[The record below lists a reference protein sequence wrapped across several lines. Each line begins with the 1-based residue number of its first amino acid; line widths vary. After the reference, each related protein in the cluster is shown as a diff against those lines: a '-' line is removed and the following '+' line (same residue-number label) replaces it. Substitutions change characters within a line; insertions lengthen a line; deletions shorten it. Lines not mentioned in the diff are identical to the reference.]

1 MLTTL
6 LVRDFV
12 IVDHAEIHF
21 NPGFTVFSGETGAGK
36 SILIDALSLTLGARA
51 ESLVVRPGAQ
61 RADICAVFAPPP
73 ALQQWLVEHHLA
85 DDQAAEDSPENASDH
100 TLILRRV
107 IDAQGRSR
115 AYVNGVPCTLTQLR
129 ELGEHLVDIHG
140 QHAHQSLLRTAR
152 QRDMLDAQGGAEQ
165 VALARQVRQNWQDWQ
180 QAART
185 LQQARQ
191 DQQAQAATRERLAQQ
206 LEDFERLALKA
217 GEWEALSARQNQLA
231 HAQTIMQG
239 GAAALAA
246 LEGEDSTEQTSA
258 RHQLRSA
265 SHAIQN
271 LLRFDARLQGV
282 QEALESA
289 SISLAEAASDL
300 QAYLSGL
307 ELDPVSLEN
316 VEARLSDIFDLARKY
331 RVEPEQLPALHVRVQ
346 TEHEASVAGADL
358 PALQAQ
364 VEKCRAAYDE
374 HAAALT
380 RARRKTA
387 QKLGEQVTRAM
398 QTLAMQGGCF
408 EIALNACEPSG
419 HGNETVEFLV
429 AGHAG
434 TPARALNKVAS
445 GGELARLS
453 LALSVIA
460 SQAARVPTL
469 IFDEVDV
476 GIGGAVAEVVGRLLR
491 ELGGQYQVLC
501 VTHLPQ
507 VAACG
512 NHHFQ
517 VEKSQQEIN
526 GQAVTLSR
534 IQALIEAER
543 VEEIAR
549 MLGGLKVSSVT
560 RTHARELLAAQ
571 NAASNEAVVKRKK

>member
-1 MLTTL
+1 MLTSL

-51 ESLVVRPGAQ
+51 ESPVVRPGAQ

-73 ALQQWLVEHHLA
+73 ALQQWLVEHNLV
-85 DDQAAEDSPENASDH
+85 DEKTVEDVPESSSEDAFIDS

-107 IDAQGRSR
+107 IDVQGRSR

-152 QRDMLDAQGGAEQ
+152 QRDMLDAQGGAEHL
-165 VALARQVRQNWQDWQ
+165 VLARQVRQSWQAWQ
-180 QAART
+180 QAEHA
-185 LQQARQ
+185 LQQAQQ
-191 DQQAQAATRERLAQQ
+191 DQQDLAATRERLAQQ

-217 GEWEALSARQNQLA
+217 GEWESLSARQNQLA
-231 HAQTIMQG
+231 HAQAIMEG

-246 LEGEDSTEQTSA
+246 LEGEDSGEQTSA
-258 RHQLRSA
+258 RHQLHSA
-265 SHAIQN
+265 RHAIQN

-282 QEALESA
+282 QDALESA
-289 SISLAEAASDL
+289 SISITEAASDL

-307 ELDPVSLEN
+307 ELDPNSLES

-331 RVEPEQLPALHVRVQ
+331 RVEPEELPALHERVQ

-364 VEKCRAAYDE
+364 VEKTRAAYDE

-380 RARRKTA
+380 RTRRKTA
-387 QKLGEQVTRAM
+387 KKLGEQVTRAM

-408 EIALNACEPSG
+408 EIALNACEPSS

-434 TPARALNKVAS
+434 SPARALNKVAS

-517 VEKSQQEIN
+517 VEKSQQTIQ
-526 GQAVTLSR
+526 GKTCTLSR
-534 IQALIEAER
+534 IQALSGDENEAGR

-549 MLGGLKVSSVT
+549 MLGGIKVTDVT
-560 RTHARELLAAQ
+560 RKHARELLAGQ
-571 NAASNEAVVKRKK
+571 G